1 MGKLFGYSETDKHK
15 IYTILGIKTSLKKKS
30 TQNNTINMEQAF
42 KSIDKISKYMDTT
55 SKSIDKIS
63 KYVDKQ
69 YGLFDDDIKAIVKS
83 QYKNSITHFSAHG
96 RGNAGDNILVYA
108 LRDEIDKISNNS
120 YVYVSRNV
128 RAKVLD
134 EVISIANQ
142 TKAIIIGGGGLFLK
156 DTNANEISGWQ
167 FPISINSLEKIK
179 VPLFLMAVGYN
190 RFRNQDEFEP
200 YFKDNINKVVEKA
213 EYLGIRNGGSITA
226 LQKYIDEKYHHKL
239 IYFPCAT
246 TLLSKLYYIPQY
258 NIKEKFI
265 AINTAF
271 DREIMRYGNKKD
283 YILASIA
290 KVLKTLSK
298 DYKIK
303 FYKHMTTDE
312 KILPYFNNI
321 GLQYEIIELNKDIST
336 DKFLEYYS
344 TPDLV
349 FAIRGHAQLIPFGC
363 NTPTLSII
371 SHDKLQW
378 FLEDIHHPEYGVDVM
393 EEHFEEKL
401 LETANYML
409 NNREKIVSEI
419 KKEQERL
426 WEITKENI
434 SKFNKIIN

>member
-1 MGKLFGYSETDKHK
+1 MMNYFF
-15 IYTILGIKTSLKKKS
+15 ILLIGMSK
-30 TQNNTINMEQAF
+30 NN
-42 KSIDKISKYMDTT
+42 ID
-55 SKSIDKIS
+55 
-63 KYVDKQ
+63 
-69 YGLFDDDIKAIVKS
+69 
-83 QYKNSITHFSAHG
+83 
-96 RGNAGDNILVYA
+96 
-108 LRDEIDKISNNS
+108 
-120 YVYVSRNV
+120 
-128 RAKVLD
+128 
-134 EVISIANQ
+134 
-142 TKAIIIGGGGLFLK
+142 
-156 DTNANEISGWQ
+156 
-167 FPISINSLEKIK
+167 
-179 VPLFLMAVGYN
+179 
-190 RFRNQDEFEP
+190 
-200 YFKDNINKVVEKA
+200 
-213 EYLGIRNGGSITA
+213 
-226 LQKYIDEKYHHKL
+226 
-239 IYFPCAT
+239 
-246 TLLSKLYYIPQY
+246 
-258 NIKEKFI
+258 
-265 AINTAF
+265 
-271 DREIMRYGNKKD
+271 KKD
-283 YILASIA
+283 YILTSIA

-321 GLQYEIIELNKDIST
+321 GLKYEIIELNKDIST